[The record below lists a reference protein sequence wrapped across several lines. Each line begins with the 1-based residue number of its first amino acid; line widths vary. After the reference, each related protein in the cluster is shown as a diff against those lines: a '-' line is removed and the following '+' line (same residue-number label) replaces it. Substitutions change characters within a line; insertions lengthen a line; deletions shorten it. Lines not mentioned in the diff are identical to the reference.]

1 MSDSRNTNKE
11 SSPMT
16 AVPITNNISFGN
28 IIIYGNNAN
37 VGNGS
42 ISSSRSPSPNI
53 ADAHLSKPNV

>member
-1 MSDSRNTNKE
+1 MSDSRNTNIG

-16 AVPITNNISFGN
+16 AVPFTIGNVSFGN
-28 IIIYGNNAN
+28 IYGNAN

-53 ADAHLSKPNV
+53 ADAHLCNPNV

>member
-16 AVPITNNISFGN
+16 AVPFTIGNISFGN
-28 IIIYGNNAN
+28 ITNYGNAN

-42 ISSSRSPSPNI
+42 ISSSRSPSPNFT
-53 ADAHLSKPNV
+53 DAHLSNPNV